1 MKRTFAITFL
11 SLFLLSSTGFH
22 ELLKVPA
29 LVNHYQEHQQ
39 EMPDITLWQFLCI
52 HYAQGEVM
60 DADHDKDM
68 KLPYKTMDNCS
79 STNYITLLSEE
90 KFDFEKNIPVVMTKN
105 IPSYYNE
112 IIITH
117 SLNSIWQPPK
127 IS

>member
-1 MKRTFAITFL
+1 MKRALAISFL

-79 STNYITLLSEE
+79 TATYIPLVSEE
-90 KFDFEKNIPVVMTKN
+90 PFDFEKRIPLAMTKT

-112 IIITH
+112 IIINH